1 ETAVDRG
8 VKFELEI
15 LRTLKENVDMDF
27 HRRKT
32 GSASWPQLMK
42 VTIWVTR
49 PNIRWTI
56 CCERPSSLPK
66 SRNSFELDLWAEI
79 TSGDNGVDIEGLFR
93 NYFVVVQC
101 KNRKGSVDIL
111 RDLEAVISRYPRNT
125 IGILV
130 IPCKANYTKNIKEL
144 KNLCKLF

>member
-1 ETAVDRG
+1 MEEETAVDRG

-27 HRRKT
+27 HRRK
-32 GSASWPQLMK
+32 
-42 VTIWVTR
+42 
-49 PNIRWTI
+49 
-56 CCERPSSLPK
+56 
-66 SRNSFELDLWAEI
+66 AEI

-101 KNRKGSVDIL
+101 KNRVDIL